1 MRLCGPVGVQEGL
14 SLFNK
19 KPLKGIAFLIKAGKL
34 GITPEEIAAFLRNGQ
49 GLDKSMIGDYLG
61 DRDDNAMKV
70 MHCYVDSFNFKV
82 SAFPSVGS

>member
-1 MRLCGPVGVQEGL
+1 MFFNGVQEGL
-14 SLFNK
+14 NLFNK

-34 GITPEEIAAFLRNGQ
+34 GSSPEEIAVFLRNGQ

-61 DRDDNAMKV
+61 DRDDKDDNVMKV

-82 SAFPSVGS
+82 TALIPC